1 MKPILRLL
9 HAKLAFHPLS
19 PKKKHCINA
28 HYPETWGLFK
38 SPPFL
43 LFSFALSSALLPP
56 SAPLL
61 PRLHSLFPRTLAP
74 VPPLRACT
82 CALPCALAHTRASA
96 DFRFLPSPFTALSQ
110 LTVYQDTRGE
120 HLSTLSP
127 SPFLHL
133 PSRDSPQSATEKS
146 HFFPTLPPYF
156 SRHSPYLANCKISHR
171 AGEGIFL
178 KAFTP
183 YALIYCAL
191 RPTGEEVKE
200 KNENLLTR
208 AREGNPKNTP
218 ATPCRL
224 SPRPNI
230 RLPHV
235 AATFFF
241 LSYSFPLLL
250 HVAQSRCGEERKC
263 MYAHFNAAQRGTR
276 PRVFDTKHNK
286 RPISPP
292 RQHDFI
298 AIHLDIYIY
307 IYISL
312 HII

>member
-1 MKPILRLL
+1 MKLILRPL

-28 HYPETWGLFK
+28 HYAETWGLFK

-61 PRLHSLFPRTLAP
+61 PRLHSLFPRTSAP

-110 LTVYQDTRGE
+110 LTVYQHTRSE
-120 HLSTLSP
+120 HLPHTIPFTFPSP
-127 SPFLHL
+127 SL
-133 PSRDSPQSATEKS
+133 SRFSPTSYGKVPL
-146 HFFPTLPPYF
+146 FPTLPPYF

-183 YALIYCAL
+183 YALMYCTL

-200 KNENLLTR
+200 KIEKHLTR

-218 ATPCRL
+218 ASPCRL

-230 RLPHV
+230 HLPHV

-241 LSYSFPLLL
+241 LSYSFPLLF

-263 MYAHFNAAQRGTR
+263 MYAHFNAAQCGTR

-286 RPISPP
+286 
-292 RQHDFI
+292 
-298 AIHLDIYIY
+298 
-307 IYISL
+307 
-312 HII
+312 